1 MRPTK
6 TTKWRAEILLT
17 NIKRCCIGLV
27 RAHSP
32 LDSLTVRIIKMNKLV
47 LLFLIGAILVVP
59 NVNAQGGGASNW
71 FTTLISRVAN
81 LFRRGPT
88 TSSGSNNNVINQ
100 ALQQQQAAQIEAQ
113 LQDQV
118 NQALQLQAQQQETQT
133 IFIPQEITM
142 TEYLTSTSI
151 VNVERN
157 NELRYLGLNLFHSFF
172 IVKDSPLLL
181 RP

>member
-1 MRPTK
+1 
-6 TTKWRAEILLT
+6 
-17 NIKRCCIGLV
+17 
-27 RAHSP
+27 
-32 LDSLTVRIIKMNKLV
+32 MNKLV
-47 LLFLIGAILVVP
+47 LLFLVGAILVVP
-59 NVNAQGGGASNW
+59 NVHAQGGGGGASNW
-71 FTTLISRVAN
+71 FSTLISRFAN

-88 TSSGSNNNVINQ
+88 TSSENNNNIINQ
-100 ALQQQQAAQIEAQ
+100 AVQQQQAAIIEAQ

-133 IFIPQEITM
+133 VFIPQEITM

-157 NELRYLGLNLFHSFF
+157 NKLQNKRVNLFNSFLL
-172 IVKDSPLLL
+172 VKDSPLLL